1 MPNTSSGT
9 STFDK
14 TFYIDEIMEEAY
26 ERLGVQDLILLKDK
40 LSIISLEVQQMTHLI
55 QTESK
60 LQQYKQ
66 TLQFLVWMMF

>member
-26 ERLGVQDLILLKDK
+26 ERLGVQDLNGYRLK
-40 LSIISLEVQQMTHLI
+40 SARRSLNRMGQ
-55 QTESK
+55 
-60 LQQYKQ
+60 
-66 TLQFLVWMMF
+66 